1 MPILHLNNIY
11 KDYGDNRVLAGVSLV
26 LQRGEK
32 VGLVGP
38 NGSGKTTLLK
48 IIAGEEE
55 ADQGSVFLSRGAS
68 LGYLEQKPGFLN
80 RTTLGNYLREAVR
93 DILSIKDELSAL
105 EKEMA
110 LLGNEASRESLDPL
124 MKRYGFLT
132 QLYESKGGYTL
143 ENRINIVAQGMGFKK
158 EDRGRCIEK
167 FSGGEKTRAQLAA
180 LILQEPE
187 LLLLD
192 EPTNYLDL
200 ESLEWLENYLRA
212 WSVSLLVVSHDR
224 YFLDRVV
231 DRIASLE
238 RGELKCYRGNYSDYV
253 AQRQLE
259 KASMEKVYQKQ
270 LAAVKKDLDFIR
282 TASADERTKRQA
294 RSREK
299 RLSKM
304 QLLSPPPA
312 EKTGKLNFGFA
323 GRSSRLVLSFDKVSK
338 AFGGAELFSEA
349 TFEIEWGDRVSLVG
363 PNGAG
368 KTTLLRMITGEEAQ
382 SSGRIQIGHGVRIAY
397 FDQEQKLLE
406 PDSTPLGT
414 VMEHTGLTEAE
425 ARKHLSRFLF
435 RGDEVFK
442 KVGDL
447 SGGEKS
453 RLALARVALS
463 AGNFLIMDEPTNH
476 LDVKGV
482 EELETALAG
491 YPGTLLVVSHDR
503 FFISRIATKVLEIRE
518 GNVKLYRGTYRE
530 YIEAR
535 AAEEEKEAGERREKA
550 EAAAGRGRKKREM
563 EKAAREQLLA
573 LRRERR
579 RLEKSLARLEEEIS
593 EEEAKISSLQEQLA
607 DPGIYENFVSARKIA
622 EEFKSAQHRVELL
635 YDEWEVIAAEL
646 EELPPE
652 ENFLARD

>member
-1 MPILHLNNIY
+1 MPILHLKDIY

-55 ADQGSVFLSRGAS
+55 ADQGSVFLSRGVS
-68 LGYLEQKPGFLN
+68 LGYLKQKPVFLN
-80 RTTLGNYLREAVR
+80 RTTLGNYLREAVK
-93 DILSIKDELSAL
+93 DILSIKEELSTL

-110 LLGNEASRESLDPL
+110 LLGTEADEDSLDPL

-143 ENRINIVAQGMGFKK
+143 ENRINTVARGMGFKK
-158 EDRGRCIEK
+158 EDWGRSIEQ

-200 ESLEWLENYLRA
+200 EALEWLENYLRS
-212 WSVSLLVVSHDR
+212 WPGSLLVVSHDR

-231 DRIASLE
+231 GRIASLE
-238 RGELKCYRGNYSDYV
+238 RGELKCYRGNYSAYV

-259 KASMEKVYQKQ
+259 RDSMEKVYQKQ

-294 RSREK
+294 HSREK

-304 QLLSPPPA
+304 QLLSPPTA
-312 EKTGKLNFGFA
+312 ERTVKLNFSFA
-323 GRSSRLVLSFDKVSK
+323 GRSSRLVLRFDKVSK
-338 AFGGAELFSEA
+338 AFGDAELFSGA
-349 TFEIEWGDRVSLVG
+349 TFEIEWGDRVALVG

-382 SSGRIQIGHGVRIAY
+382 SSGRIKIGHGVRIAY
-397 FDQEQKLLE
+397 FDQEQKQLDA
-406 PDSTPLGT
+406 DSTPLGT
-414 VMEHTGLTEAE
+414 VMEQISLTEAE

-453 RLALARVALS
+453 RLALAKVALS

-491 YPGTLLVVSHDR
+491 YPGTLLVVTHDR

-518 GNVKLYRGTYRE
+518 GNVKLFRGTYRE
-530 YIEAR
+530 FIEAR
-535 AAEEEKEAGERREKA
+535 AAEEEKKAVEREKKTD
-550 EAAAGRGRKKREM
+550 AASRKGSKKREM

-579 RLEKSLARLEEEIS
+579 RLEKFLARLEEEIS
-593 EEEAKISSLQEQLA
+593 EEEARISSLQEQLA
-607 DPGIYENFVSARKIA
+607 DPGIYEDFATARKIA
-622 EEFKSAQHRVELL
+622 EEFKAARHRVELL
-635 YDEWEVIAAEL
+635 YDEWEVIAVEL

-652 ENFLARD
+652 EHFLARD